1 MANGDIIWAILKFS
15 IDDYSITKLTR
26 LGALWILPNSVQLT
40 EYQVDVKYVRFES
53 YEEAQG
59 YSKGQ
64 FAEYQHKLS
73 ERTKKLKQK
82 EADEQRIREE
92 EKRKKDD
99 ARAETEATMEF
110 IRNTLH
116 IAEEFQFA
124 VFKTFM
130 KELVF
135 IDTKLVNKALFAVTL
150 NKRFRGFLYK
160 VENDSEFLSHV
171 SANQMKEVLEMIS
184 SRQ

>member
-1 MANGDIIWAILKFS
+1 MSEIFTVNNGKVTSW
-15 IDDYSITKLTR
+15 ITTDGINFKNQSNEIMSRTNLIYLYT
-26 LGALWILPNSVQLT
+26 IYET
-40 EYQVDVKYVRFES
+40 K
-53 YEEAQG
+53 EEARAIAEAPK
-59 YSKGQ
+59 SKGQ
-64 FAEYQHKLS
+64 IAAQ
-73 ERTKKLKQK
+73 ERIA
-82 EADEQRIREE
+82 ADIKASTDALGRKEE

-99 ARAETEATMEF
+99 ARAETAATMEF

-124 VFKTFM
+124 VFKTFI

-150 NKRFRGFLYK
+150 NNKFKGFLYK

-171 SANQMKEVLEMIS
+171 SANQMKEVLEMIL